1 MTLTIVGAGMAGLLA
16 ANLLSHHDVE
26 VVESQT
32 QLPNNHSAVLRFRTA
47 NVGTALH
54 IPFKPVQ
61 MIKDAL
67 RWRNPVADALAY
79 SYKNHKCYRSDRS
92 ISSGLI
98 SETRY
103 IAPDDLVPRMAARV
117 KIKYGVKWETQV
129 AFPPTISTIPMPA
142 LMKLL
147 NFSPLPVF
155 EYVEGCNI
163 STWIEDCD
171 AYVSLLV
178 PDPAYTFSRV
188 SLMGDKIIVECPTL
202 TDADIEVDEPIE
214 LVAQAAYLL
223 GLDNCNIDH
232 NHVTVQKQQ
241 YAKIQPIDND
251 LRKQFIWWATDQCNI
266 YSLGRFATWRPNLLL
281 DDLLQDV
288 QLIDHWL
295 SSLDRYSL
303 AKLRVGAER

>member
-16 ANLLSHHDVE
+16 ANLLSHHDTEIVE
-26 VVESQT
+26 AQP
-32 QLPNNHSAVLRFRTA
+32 QLPNNHSAVLRFRTP

-67 RWRNPVADALAY
+67 RWRNPVADALMY
-79 SYKNHKCYRSDRS
+79 SYKNHNRHRSDRS
-92 ISSGLI
+92 IVSGFK

-103 IAPDDLVPRMAARV
+103 IAPDDLIQQMAARV
-117 KIKYGVKWETQV
+117 KIKYGVKWETQI

-147 NFSPLPVF
+147 DFSPLPVF

-163 STWIEDCD
+163 STWITDCD

-178 PDPAYTFSRV
+178 PDPAYIFSRI
-188 SLMGDKIIVECPTL
+188 SLMGNKIIVECPTL
-202 TDADIEVDEPIE
+202 DDVYEPVE

-223 GLDNCNIDH
+223 GLDEYCSIDESH
-232 NHVTVQKQQ
+232 ITVQKQQ

-266 YSLGRFATWRPNLLL
+266 YSLGRFATWRPHLLI

-295 SSLDRYSL
+295 SSRDRYSI
-303 AKLRVGAER
+303 AKRRIGGANV